1 LVIEKIEKTA
11 RGGGHEERERERERE
26 REERVAFLVSG
37 LVIIRTTTRV

>member
-11 RGGGHEERERERERE
+11 RGGGHEERERERRE

-37 LVIIRTTTRV
+37 LILGLLHVFE